1 MQIGHGLS
9 TSYTLINEYNGKR
22 TVLDKSS
29 EEKDLGIWCTN
40 TLSTSMQCHKATSKA
55 IRSLGLIKITFKY
68 LNFQSLP
75 FLYKTYVRP
84 HLEYCVPVWSPSL
97 TKDMDELEKVQH
109 RSTKLIKE
117 ISKLSYEDR
126 LKTLHLPSL
135 YIRRLQGDLIETYK
149 ILKGFTN
156 IKVYIFLRGLLI
168 VEQEDTVSNYSRKSL
183 ELTYIRI
190 FSLTV

>member
-1 MQIGHGLS
+1 MAYQLH
-9 TSYTLINEYNGKR
+9 SYTLINEYNGER

-40 TLSTSMQCHKATSKA
+40 MLSTSLQCHKATSKA
-55 IRSLGLIKITFKY
+55 MRSLGLINRTFKYY

-97 TKDMDELEKVQH
+97 KKDMDQLEKVQH

-135 YIRRLQGDLIETYK
+135 YVHRLWGNLIETFK

-156 IKVYIFLRGLLI
+156 IKVDIFFERSTGSRTRGH
-168 VEQEDTVSNYSRKSL
+168 SL
-183 ELTYIRI
+183 KKEFRAKIYKN